1 MTGEHSPLSLPA
13 LALAVGVWLGLALP
27 TVSLGLTAALL
38 ACGIAIGRSWGRGLA
53 FLALGM
59 AWTCGTL
66 GAAPAQPRAPADDR
80 PTTVIGRVLS
90 PWSWRGYSWTSQVLV
105 QHFAQS
111 GAVVRWDQRVSVAL
125 RGTAPTDLPPF
136 GSVIRARGY
145 VRRAPGL
152 GDLPPLPPGPWRL
165 TVKSRRL
172 LEIVRPAPMA
182 LAWIARLR
190 GALARTL
197 TRLRR
202 KDPGRGSTLALALV
216 LGERVAVPLPWRR
229 ALRRA
234 GLSHLLAISG
244 LHVALVAALAFF
256 IGALWKRWLALAL
269 AASAIF
275 VYVGVV
281 GPRPSMLRAALMA
294 LIALAS
300 LLTRRPPIAAHGLA
314 LAVIVLLLNRPS
326 LIADL
331 GFRLTVAAT
340 AGIVHLAPRLA
351 RRWSGLRPL
360 AVRRALAVTVAAQI
374 ATLPWALPTF
384 HLLTP
389 VAVVTNLVFV
399 PWTGLTLAISLLIA
413 LVAACWWPVGRML
426 VPLLDWLAAPYAAL
440 ARCPPG
446 TLLALPIVV
455 GSFTALAIAMTLTVC
470 LLRPRRWL
478 PWGAIAALLAAGWL
492 ARPGDSRPELVVLD
506 VGQGDGILLRDGRNA
521 VLIDGGGWRGS
532 DFGGRVVVPALAR
545 LGIRRLSAMVLT
557 HPDLD
562 HCGGLA
568 DVAAYLRVESL
579 WTLRDWPRS
588 RCWEELR
595 ADPWLEK
602 HWLRSGERLR
612 LGRWRLHVLAPSARE
627 WPDDN
632 DRSVVIEA
640 QALGNRVLLTGD
652 LEKGG
657 EEALLRRWPRLAL
670 ASDVLKVAHHGSATS
685 SSASFLAA
693 VHPRLALISVGR
705 FNPYHHPSPLVVQR
719 LRTSGA
725 RVLRTDRVGMIVLR
739 MLAPHRWRLSL
750 PAEPKP
756 R

>member
-1 MTGEHSPLSLPA
+1 MTGDRSQLSLPA
-13 LALAVGVWLGLALP
+13 LALVVGVWLGLDLRA
-27 TVSLGLTAALL
+27 VSLGLAAALL
-38 ACGIAIGRSWGRGLA
+38 ACGMAAGRSWGRGLA

-59 AWTCGTL
+59 AWTWGISDAT
-66 GAAPAQPRAPADDR
+66 PARPRSPLDDR
-80 PTTVIGRVLS
+80 PTTVTGRLLT
-90 PWSWRGYSWTSQVLV
+90 PWHWREYSWTSQLLIERFV
-105 QHFAQS
+105 QGGEVA
-111 GAVVRWDQRVSVAL
+111 RWNRRVSVAL
-125 RGTAPTDLPPF
+125 NGTAPANLPPC
-136 GSVIRARGY
+136 GAVIRAKGY
-145 VRRAPGL
+145 VRRAPSL
-152 GDLPPLPPGPWRL
+152 GDLPTLPPGPWRL
-165 TVKSRRL
+165 SVKSARL
-172 LEIVRPAPMA
+172 VEVVRPPPPA
-182 LAWIARLR
+182 LVWIGRLR
-190 GALARTL
+190 GALSRTL
-197 TRLRR
+197 ARMSSE
-202 KDPGRGSTLALALV
+202 DPGGGSALARALI
-216 LGERVAVPLPWRR
+216 LGERGAVPLPWRR

-256 IGALWKRWLALAL
+256 IGAMWKRWLALAL
-269 AASAIF
+269 AVCAIL

-300 LLTRRPPIAAHGLA
+300 LLSRRPPIAANGLA
-314 LAVIVLLLNRPS
+314 LAVIVLLLNHPS
-326 LIADL
+326 LIGDL
-331 GFRLTVAAT
+331 GFRLTAAAT

-351 RRWSGLRPL
+351 TSWRGLRPL
-360 AVRRALAVTVAAQI
+360 VVRRALAVTVAAQI

-389 VAVVTNLVFV
+389 VAVVSNLLFV
-399 PWTGLTLAISLLIA
+399 PWTGVTLAISIPVTVL
-413 LVAACWWPVGRML
+413 AACWWPAGRSL

-446 TLLALPIVV
+446 TLLSLPIVV
-455 GSFTALAIAMTLTVC
+455 GSFSALAIASTLTAC

-478 PWGAIAALLAAGWL
+478 VWGAIVALLAAGWL
-492 ARPGDSRPELVVLD
+492 ARPGDPHPELVVLD

-532 DFGGRVVVPALAR
+532 DFGGRVIVPALAR

-568 DVAAYLRVESL
+568 DVAAYLRVGEL
-579 WTLRDWPRS
+579 WTLRNWPRS

-595 ADPWLEK
+595 SDPWLEK
-602 HWLRSGERLR
+602 RWLRSGERLR
-612 LGRWRLHVLAPSARE
+612 AGRWRFLVLAPSPGER
-627 WPDDN
+627 PDDN

-640 QALGNRVLLTGD
+640 QVLGNRVLLTGD
-652 LEKGG
+652 LEKPG
-657 EEALLRRWPRLAL
+657 EETLLRRWPRRIL

-705 FNPYHHPSPLVVQR
+705 FNSYHHPSPLVVQR
-719 LRTSGA
+719 LRKNGV
-725 RVLRTDRVGMIVLR
+725 RVLRTDRAGMIVLQIV
-739 MLAPHRWRLSL
+739 APHRWRLSL
-750 PAEPKP
+750 PAQPKP
-756 R
+756 K